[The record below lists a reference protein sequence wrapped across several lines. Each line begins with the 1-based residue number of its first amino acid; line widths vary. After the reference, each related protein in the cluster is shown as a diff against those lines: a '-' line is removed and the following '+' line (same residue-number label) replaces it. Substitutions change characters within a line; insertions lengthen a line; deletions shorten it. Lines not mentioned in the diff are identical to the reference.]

1 MKILLNV
8 GFVAAILLSVWFILD
23 GVAWLGVGMLVG
35 LLVLG
40 LYLNRQRASD
50 TR

>member
-8 GFVAAILLSVWFILD
+8 GFVVVILLAVWFILD
-23 GVAWLGVGMLVG
+23 GVAWLGVGLLVG

-50 TR
+50 AR